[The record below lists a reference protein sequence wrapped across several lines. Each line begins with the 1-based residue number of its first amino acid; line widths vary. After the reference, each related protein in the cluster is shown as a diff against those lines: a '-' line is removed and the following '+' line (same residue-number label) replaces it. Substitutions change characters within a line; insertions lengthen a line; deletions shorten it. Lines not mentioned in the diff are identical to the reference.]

1 MKHLLGILFFMCIG
15 FIQVQSQVTTDKLD
29 YSKYEPGE
37 QRYNFLDWEFAG
49 AASLNDDFGSIRD
62 NVGLSFSQQ
71 RYRNTARRQVESRI
85 SAGFSSDRN
94 GLGYDLGLDYQ
105 SRNYLFKKL
114 PNFYVAADASF
125 QLQGGTSW
133 QMGYGSSLS
142 FGIGMG
148 RVSILNEIDVA
159 ERILETLS
167 GSKIDGSTTTSQDVT
182 QLADLITELKNQ
194 RYFTNRGEW
203 KSELDVVAAKLRELG
218 YNFGP
223 EELENSIG
231 KIYSREPLVLR
242 EQGTLIS
249 FKGMS
254 QDSNLPSPWY
264 RTSAALASINLEVD
278 NRHYIN
284 SKFQWNSKAT
294 ATYGQTDVSN
304 YYLGSPDNRGQTT
317 YASLSMKST
326 LHYLP
331 DMDSRFSLS
340 VFADYNKLING
351 NYYDY
356 IDGERSRIESYST
369 LGVGM
374 SLEYEK
380 RVTRNTRI
388 AVGLDVKYTTAF
400 KGKGNFYV
408 GPKMTV
414 KF

>member
-15 FIQVQSQVTTDKLD
+15 FIQVHSQVTTDKLD
-29 YSKYEPGE
+29 YSKYEPDE
-37 QRYNFLDWEFAG
+37 QRYNFLDWKFGG
-49 AASLNDDFGSIRD
+49 AAFLNDYSGPNRD
-62 NVGLSFSQQ
+62 NIGLSFSQQ
-71 RYRNTARRQVESRI
+71 RYRNTARRQVASRI
-85 SAGFSSDRN
+85 SAGLSTDVN
-94 GLGYDLGLDYQ
+94 GMGYDVSLDYQ
-105 SRNYLFKKL
+105 SRNYLFRKL
-114 PNFYVAADASF
+114 PNFYVAADAFF
-125 QLQGGTSW
+125 QLQGGSLW

-148 RVSILNEIDVA
+148 RVTILNEVDVA

-167 GSKIDGSTTTSQDVT
+167 GSKIDGSATTGQDVT
-182 QLADLITELKNQ
+182 QLADVITELKSK

-203 KSELDVVAAKLRELG
+203 KSELDVVASKLRELG

-231 KIYSREPLVLR
+231 KIYGREPLVLR

-249 FKGMS
+249 LKGKA

-264 RTSAALASINLEVD
+264 RASIGHAHFNLEVD

-284 SKFQWNSKAT
+284 SKFQWNNKIT
-294 ATYGQTDVSN
+294 ATYGQTDFFN
-304 YYLGSPDNRGQTT
+304 YYLGSPDNSGHSTN
-317 YASLSMKST
+317 ASMSLESI

-351 NYYDY
+351 NYYNY
-356 IDGERSRIESYST
+356 IDGESSRIEKYSN
-369 LGVGM
+369 LLVGM

-380 RVTRNTRI
+380 RMTRNTRI

-400 KGKGNFYV
+400 NGQGNFNI